1 MMKRLAPLV
10 LSIALL
16 SAARAGADPAPP
28 YSTYDAEKLLRS
40 MLVASPYRISERA
53 MRGTI
58 RYRVEFDDDT
68 RWEWPE
74 TGEQHVAQDGD
85 AIALTICA
93 DCGEEAVP
101 SRKALQNMLEPNDW
115 VQSGDFRIRD
125 FARDA
130 RGSSVDARM
139 RSLAALVRQHMDG
152 AIDFNRYDTATRAF
166 ESRSGDCTEFA
177 VLLAAAARSR
187 GIPTRVVAGLSYASR
202 FLGRKHAFSP
212 HMWVQA
218 WDGTR
223 WVSYDAALDR
233 FDATHIAIA
242 IGDGTPQSMERVMH
256 VIAHLRIV
264 DAAAIVED
272 ETATDA
278 AR

>member
-1 MMKRLAPLV
+1 MKRIAPL
-10 LSIALL
+10 ALACITAL
-16 SAARAGADPAPP
+16 SAPAHAADLAPP
-28 YSTYDAEKLLRS
+28 YSTYDAEQMLRT
-40 MLVASPYRISERA
+40 MLVASPYRISEAA

-58 RYRVEFDDDT
+58 RYRIEFDDDT
-68 RWEWPE
+68 QWNWPE
-74 TGEQHVAQDGD
+74 TGEQHVAQDGG
-85 AIALTICA
+85 ATVLTICA
-93 DCGEEAVP
+93 GCGGEAAP
-101 SRKALQNMLEPNDW
+101 SREALQDMLEANDW
-115 VQSGDFRIRD
+115 VQSRDFRIRD
-125 FARDA
+125 FAREA
-130 RGSSVDARM
+130 QGSSVDARM
-139 RSLAALVRQHMDG
+139 RSLALLVRLHMDG
-152 AIDFNRYDTATRAF
+152 TIDFNQYATATQAF

-223 WVSYDAALDR
+223 WISYDAALDR

-242 IGDGTPQSMERVMH
+242 VGDGTPQGFAQVMH

-272 ETATDA
+272 GTPTAA

>member
-1 MMKRLAPLV
+1 MRRIAPLAFACIAA
-10 LSIALL
+10 LSGP
-16 SAARAGADPAPP
+16 ARAADPASP
-28 YSTYDAEKLLRS
+28 YSTYDAEQLLRT
-40 MLVASPYRISERA
+40 MLVASPYRISEPA

-58 RYRVEFDDDT
+58 RYRFEFDDDT
-68 RWEWPE
+68 RWDWPE
-74 TGEQHVAQDGD
+74 TGEQHVASDGN
-85 AIALTICA
+85 ATALTICA
-93 DCGEEAVP
+93 NCGEESAP
-101 SRKALQNMLEPNDW
+101 SREGLQSMLQPNDW
-115 VQSGDFRIRD
+115 VQSRDFRIRD

-130 RGSSVDARM
+130 HGSSVDARM
-139 RSLAALVRQHMDG
+139 RSLAVLVRQHMNG
-152 AIDFNRYDTATRAF
+152 AIDFNRYDSATQAF
-166 ESRSGDCTEFA
+166 ESRNGDCTEFA

-187 GIPTRVVAGLSYASR
+187 GIPARVVAGLSYASR

-242 IGDGTPQSMERVMH
+242 IGDGTPQSFARVMH

-272 ETATDA
+272 EETANA
-278 AR
+278 AQ